1 MDESAAPTPAASE
14 APSVVAEAEQAPP
27 PASQPPPPPPPA
39 AEGKEVAKEKPEEKK
54 RSRSKDRDRDRNKEK
69 HREKRRSRSR
79 SREKKKHK
87 EGRREEPPA
96 PVKVGLPIKSASGWA
111 VMVSGLQGSESDSSL
126 RDRFSAYG
134 MVGRI
139 YVNRS
144 LRTGLA
150 TSALVEFEV
159 ATEAE
164 AAIASCN
171 GRAGFA
177 VLDNV

>member
-1 MDESAAPTPAASE
+1 MEESVAPNPPAPE
-14 APSVVAEAEQAPP
+14 APSAEVVAEQAVAPT
-27 PASQPPPPPPPA
+27 APPA
-39 AEGKEVAKEKPEEKK
+39 AAPEAVKEPEEKK
-54 RSRSKDRDRDRNKEK
+54 RSWEKDKDKERHKEK
-69 HREKRRSRSR
+69 HREKHRSRSR

-87 EGRREEPPA
+87 ESKREEPV
-96 PVKVGLPIKSASGWA
+96 PVKIGLPIKSASGWA
-111 VMVSGLQGSESDSSL
+111 VMVGGLEGGESDSSL

-139 YVNRS
+139 FLNRS

-150 TSALVEFEV
+150 TSALIEFEV

-177 VLDNV
+177 VLDNI